1 MGSADVPNQEPSRW
15 TWPLEERMDW
25 NPYLHSLVYLVEALM
40 LFILGKFIFQWLR
53 RGISL
58 EAELVQRD
66 NLAMAIKMG
75 GYLIGLTLALGGAL
89 WGTAAS
95 LTKGMLSMA
104 GYGALAIVLL
114 NAAERLND
122 WLILT
127 RSDADKE
134 IVQDQNSGV
143 GLVTAANHV
152 ATGLILNGVLSGE
165 GGGLGALFLFFFLGQ
180 FALIVA
186 AKVYDRLLPYDAQAA
201 LEKDNVA
208 VGAAYAG
215 VLLAIGNIIR
225 FAVAGDFVSWARSLE
240 GFAISVLLGLVL
252 LPLVRLAV
260 DKFILT
266 GAKLTQ
272 ELVHQERPNVGAG
285 VLEAVCYLSMSFLV
299 GWSLH

>member
-1 MGSADVPNQEPSRW
+1 
-15 TWPLEERMDW
+15 MDW
-25 NPYLHSLVYLVEALM
+25 NPYLHSLVYLVEALV
-40 LFILGKFIFQWLR
+40 LFILGKYVFQWLR

-58 EAELVQRD
+58 ETELVRRD

-89 WGTAAS
+89 WGTSAS
-95 LTKGMLSMA
+95 LAKGMVSMA

-114 NAAERLND
+114 NAAERIND

-134 IVQDQNSGV
+134 IVEDQNSGV
-143 GLVTAANHV
+143 GMVTAANHV

-165 GGGLGALFLFFFLGQ
+165 GGGLGALFLFFVLGQ
-180 FALIVA
+180 LALILA

-201 LEKDNVA
+201 LERDNVA
-208 VGAAYAG
+208 VGTAYAG

-240 GFAISVLLGLVL
+240 GFGISVLLGLVL
-252 LPLVRLAV
+252 LPLVRLAA

-272 ELVHQERPNVGAG
+272 ELVNQERPNIGAG
-285 VLEAVCYLSMSFLV
+285 VVEAVCYLSMSFLV